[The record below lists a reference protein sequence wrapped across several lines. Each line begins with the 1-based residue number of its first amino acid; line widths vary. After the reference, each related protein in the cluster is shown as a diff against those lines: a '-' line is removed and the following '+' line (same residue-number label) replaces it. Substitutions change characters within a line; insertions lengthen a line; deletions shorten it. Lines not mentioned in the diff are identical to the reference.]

1 MSMEDNQPV
10 ANVVVEERRSVPSRS
25 ELSLRVI
32 VHDENRQRLRNQ
44 TGIVKG
50 SVVFDELTE
59 MSPIR
64 NVVVTTDDDGLATV
78 TVLNLTEYP
87 ISVNAGTYYGE
98 FQAVEVL
105 EHIEDATAL
114 MNAIIFD
121 SQPAER
127 PSSLTINKLEAT
139 SSDPANL
146 KEVIEAF
153 KLESE
158 ELGGNAAGDIMTSS
172 TLSVLS
178 EESDPD
184 TFLIKKAS
192 SETSS
197 PSPQPS
203 SSPWYTSLLTID
215 DPQCRRVRRTYPQI
229 RRRQRYPEANR
240 GFPQRL

>member
-1 MSMEDNQPV
+1 
-10 ANVVVEERRSVPSRS
+10 
-25 ELSLRVI
+25 
-32 VHDENRQRLRNQ
+32 
-44 TGIVKG
+44 
-50 SVVFDELTE
+50 
-59 MSPIR
+59 
-64 NVVVTTDDDGLATV
+64 
-78 TVLNLTEYP
+78 
-87 ISVNAGTYYGE
+87 
-98 FQAVEVL
+98 VEVL

-184 TFLIKKAS
+184 TFLIEKAS

-197 PSPQPS
+197 PLPQPS

-215 DPQCRRVRRTYPQI
+215 DLMVVDPNRAKFLVHLQEMIAEKQAILGDDDLSDEEKKTRKLGELNLGEDHHGAKIGRPEPHIPIHAVVSSLRRRGSWRGGFDAERRRRARDDPQRRRVRRTYPRI

>member
-1 MSMEDNQPV
+1 
-10 ANVVVEERRSVPSRS
+10 
-25 ELSLRVI
+25 
-32 VHDENRQRLRNQ
+32 
-44 TGIVKG
+44 
-50 SVVFDELTE
+50 
-59 MSPIR
+59 
-64 NVVVTTDDDGLATV
+64 
-78 TVLNLTEYP
+78 
-87 ISVNAGTYYGE
+87 
-98 FQAVEVL
+98 VEVL

-172 TLSVLS
+172 TLSVLF

-184 TFLIKKAS
+184 TFLIEKAS

-215 DPQCRRVRRTYPQI
+215 DLMVVDP
-229 RRRQRYPEANR
+229 NR
-240 GFPQRL
+240 AKFLVHLQEMIAEKQAILGDDDLSDEEKKRASSAS